1 VVARNGFSP
10 AEVRAIMAVQ
20 IDREH
25 RLAAADDVLHNA
37 GTLDAIAPQVEALD
51 RRYREL
57 ATASRAST

>member
-1 VVARNGFSP
+1 
-10 AEVRAIMAVQ
+10 MAAQ

-57 ATASRAST
+57 VTASRAST